1 MNPLFCYGTLQVP
14 EVIRAVTGQTFA
26 GQQATLQGYAIYRVK
41 DAEYPGIVRSDNDDV
56 GGILYKNVADKSMKV
71 LDLFEGD
78 LYRRQLQCVE
88 TVDGMISKA
97 WCYVIRDENKGL
109 LTADTWRLADF
120 LANGLESFMA
130 GYVRGRQHIYSAP

>member
-1 MNPLFCYGTLQVP
+1 MNQLFCYGTLQVP
-14 EVIRAVTGQTFA
+14 EVIRAVTGQTYA
-26 GQQATLQGYAIYRVK
+26 GQKATLQGYTIYRVK
-41 DAEYPGIVRSDNDDV
+41 DAEYPGIVRSDNDEV
-56 GGILYKNVADKSMKV
+56 EGILYKNVADKSMKV

-88 TVDGMISKA
+88 TADGRINQA

-109 LTADTWRLADF
+109 LTAETWRLADF

-130 GYVRGRQHIYSAP
+130 GYVKGRQHIYSTP